1 MENKE
6 TFIGRIIE
14 LLPDTTFK
22 VELEGGRVVLA
33 YLSGKMK
40 INFIKITLGDKVLVE
55 LSPYD
60 QTKGR
65 IIRRL

>member
-6 TFIGRIIE
+6 TFTGKVIE
-14 LLPDTTFK
+14 LLPDATFK
-22 VELEGGRVVLA
+22 VELEDGRVVLA